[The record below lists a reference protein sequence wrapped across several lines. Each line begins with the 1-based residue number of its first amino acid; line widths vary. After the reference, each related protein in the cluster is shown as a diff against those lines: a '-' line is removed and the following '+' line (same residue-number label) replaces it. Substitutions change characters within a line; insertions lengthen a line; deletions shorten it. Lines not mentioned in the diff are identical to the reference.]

1 MKGIEGTDL
10 GEKFEI
16 AKLIE
21 ATKQVIQKLKIIFH
35 HICLNARFVQ
45 ISTDDIAKF
54 SKDIR
59 PKRELSAIKDR
70 VQLNGI

>member
-1 MKGIEGTDL
+1 MINNVDSEKRTRMKVIEGTEL

-35 HICLNARFVQ
+35 HICSNPCNFKAF
-45 ISTDDIAKF
+45 
-54 SKDIR
+54 
-59 PKRELSAIKDR
+59 ELQAD
-70 VQLNGI
+70 LWWP

>member
-1 MKGIEGTDL
+1 MIKTVDGEKRTRMKVIEGTEL

-35 HICLNARFVQ
+35 HICLNARFV
-45 ISTDDIAKF
+45 
-54 SKDIR
+54 
-59 PKRELSAIKDR
+59 
-70 VQLNGI
+70 